1 MPRDDR
7 VDAVL
12 EHLLAER
19 SAGRSGCYLSSEAVE
34 RLLAAADG
42 RDPLR
47 HPVPELKGRAH
58 LILYFETSADANE
71 FAGAVRA
78 AFSRPVDIRL

>member
-34 RLLAAADG
+34 RLLAAAASSPPRIISYGPHSGD
-42 RDPLR
+42 RL
-47 HPVPELKGRAH
+47 PEVH
-58 LILYFETSADANE
+58 LILKEVA
-71 FAGAVRA
+71 
-78 AFSRPVDIRL
+78 